1 MNNEDL
7 MELQYVIA
15 TYAERDDSDSD
26 LVEILK
32 CIKNC
37 IQNSRNL

>member
-7 MELQYVIA
+7 MELQYVIER
-15 TYAERDDSDSD
+15 YAERDDSDRD
-26 LVEILK
+26 LVEILR

-37 IQNSRNL
+37 IENSRK